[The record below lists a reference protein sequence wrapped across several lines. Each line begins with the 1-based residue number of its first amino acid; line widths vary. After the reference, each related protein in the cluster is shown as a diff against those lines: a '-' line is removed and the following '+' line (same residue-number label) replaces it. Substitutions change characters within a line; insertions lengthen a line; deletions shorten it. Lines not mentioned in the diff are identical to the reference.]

1 MVRRRTTSLLLAA
14 LPCLFG
20 APALAAEP
28 QTQSAAAPALE
39 DLQSPEQRDLRHEA
53 YSLPAGMWAVNVG
66 ALGISGGDVFAQLGL
81 SRGLGAGFQVEA
93 NLAHASV
100 GLLNVGARWHFID
113 TRHFDLGAG
122 LGFWYGHG
130 EWLWIVRGAA
140 KELVSKLDV
149 ISVPVA
155 LTASVPVSRSFAF
168 SLGLEY
174 RYVQAFGTISRESA
188 YRDAY
193 IGARQ
198 FAVSPSARWFATDTT
213 SLELSAHLPPYTSV
227 PVEVTGGEQDRG
239 QEFEDVPFSETWSV
253 ELGLRSR
260 FQPGIFGNLRLHYGE
275 VVRTLYS
282 AVVYPSFEL
291 EFRF

>member
-1 MVRRRTTSLLLAA
+1 MVKRPTTSLLLVA
-14 LPCLFG
+14 LPALLS

-28 QTQSAAAPALE
+28 QAPSAASPAPE
-39 DLQSPEQRDLRHEA
+39 DLQSPEQRDLRHDA

-66 ALGISGGDVFAQLGL
+66 ALGLSGGDAFAQLGL
-81 SRGLGAGFQVEA
+81 SRGLGAGVQLEA

-130 EWLWIVRGAA
+130 EWLWIVRGATKA
-140 KELVSKLDV
+140 LISKIDV
-149 ISVPVA
+149 ISVPVL
-155 LTASVPVSRSFAF
+155 LTASVPVSRAFAF

-174 RYVQAFGTISRESA
+174 RYAQVFGTVSRESA
-188 YRDAY
+188 YNDAY

-198 FAVSPSARWFATDTT
+198 FALQPGARWFATDTT
-213 SLELSAHLPPYTSV
+213 SLELSAHLPPYTSI
-227 PVEVTGGEQDRG
+227 PVGISGGQDR
-239 QEFEDVPFSETWSV
+239 EHDFEKVPFSDVWSV
-253 ELGLRSR
+253 EVGLRSR

-275 VVRTLYS
+275 AVRTLYGS
-282 AVVYPSFEL
+282 VVYPSFEL